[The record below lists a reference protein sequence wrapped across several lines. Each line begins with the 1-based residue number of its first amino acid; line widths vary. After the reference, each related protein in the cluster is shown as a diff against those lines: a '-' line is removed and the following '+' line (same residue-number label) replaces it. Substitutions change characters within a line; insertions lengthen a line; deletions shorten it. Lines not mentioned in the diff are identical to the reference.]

1 MFSGGQQQQQQQQ
14 QQQTPSLFGATPTT
28 SGGGGGLFGGASQ
41 PTAPASGGLFGG
53 GQAQTQTQTPA
64 TSTSGGLFGGAATS
78 TTGVGGGGGGGGGGS
93 LFGGALPP
101 AATSAPASGG
111 LFGTPT
117 TTAPTTGSAPTG
129 GLFGS
134 AAQPTAPAQPV
145 GGLFGAGAAASASTP
160 ATGGG
165 LFGGGALQQPPK
177 PLLYVTSHILDTS
190 RLTFIVLALLLQQL
204 LLASEHLVIQH
215 RQLQDLLD
223 YSVGPLL
230 APHSRSS
237 NRSSSRIQF
246 QQPLLTLQSL
256 YRLPDLGTAMQMFRG
271 SWRALSKTSFC
282 IVGLLT
288 PSLTSFHCRQ
298 EIQEQ
303 MRIATELTAHF
314 PGHRATID
322 SIPSDTAVLTHKLA
336 TTKSFLAA
344 DEAALSSARQHHNE
358 DDAAATLSIRNVD
371 LFRVPPAQRSQ
382 YIAQQHNQPMRENDI
397 TSNKPMINYFNTQI
411 AKMDQKLNLFL
422 ESVQEV
428 ELSLRSVEEQATM
441 GSIGGE
447 GLTAL
452 TGGVGGRQDARRLN
466 RTLRE
471 FNDALKDV
479 SGRIVDSKDGMRA
492 LRAKR

>member
-1 MFSGGQQQQQQQQ
+1 MSLFGRINTPTSGTPSLFGGQQQQQP
-14 QQQTPSLFGATPTT
+14 QTPLFGSTPTT
-28 SGGGGGLFGGASQ
+28 SGSSGGPLGGASQ
-41 PTAPASGGLFGG
+41 SAAPASGGLFGG
-53 GQAQTQTQTPA
+53 GQAQAQTPA
-64 TSTSGGLFGGAATS
+64 AGTGGGIFGGAATSAAGGGGGGGLFGGTLTPAATPAPPSGGLFGTPSTAAPTTGAAPTGGLFGGAAQS
-78 TTGVGGGGGGGGGGS
+78 TT
-93 LFGGALPP
+93 
-101 AATSAPASGG
+101 
-111 LFGTPT
+111 
-117 TTAPTTGSAPTG
+117 
-129 GLFGS
+129 
-134 AAQPTAPAQPV
+134 PAQPA
-145 GGLFGAGAAASASTP
+145 GGLFGAGAAASTSTP

-165 LFGGGALQQPPK
+165 LFGGGTLQPPPKSLFTGPASAATTSGAGAFGSTASATPRPGGLFTGTTPSTAQPQQQPQQQQNTVPAATIDASK
-177 PLLYVTSHILDTS
+177 LIPTTRFGDCHAEVQRILEG
-190 RLTFIVLALLLQQL
+190 I
-204 LLASEHLVIQH
+204 E
-215 RQLQDLLD
+215 
-223 YSVGPLL
+223 
-230 APHSRSS
+230 
-237 NRSSSRIQF
+237 
-246 QQPLLTLQSL
+246 
-256 YRLPDLGTAMQMFRG
+256 
-271 SWRALSKTSFC
+271 
-282 IVGLLT
+282 
-288 PSLTSFHCRQ
+288 Q

-344 DEAALSSARQHHNE
+344 DDAALSTARQHHNE

-397 TSNKPMINYFNTQI
+397 TSNKPMINYFDTQI
-411 AKMDQKLNLFL
+411 AKMDQKLDLFL

-447 GLTAL
+447 NLTAL

-492 LRAKR
+492 LRARR